1 MKPLNLICMATLV
14 YFLAAVD
21 IAMADEQDPVDIDA
35 NNSPGMLEASFI
47 SHGARL
53 NALHYT
59 ANGAGPH
66 PTVLL
71 LHGYPGNEKNLDLA
85 QHFRRHGWNVFFFHY
100 RGAWGSEGS
109 FTFVNAAED
118 VAAAL
123 DFLRNSGPDYRVDPN
138 HIAIVGHSM
147 GGAMTLVGASLD
159 AGVQCAVTLAAASIQ
174 LLPMDESAIAE
185 YQAYA
190 DGLIMLRNHDGSNVL
205 EQDRAFELAY
215 PMSEVTAGLE
225 GKNVFLIAAENDQA
239 VPLDVFKTYVE
250 LFSAD
255 PDIHLTTQVY
265 PDDHSFSVHRITL
278 ARRITEWLDANCR

>member
-1 MKPLNLICMATLV
+1 MAALV
-14 YFLAAVD
+14 CLLTACN
-21 IAMADEQDPVDIDA
+21 IATADEQDPVDIDA
-35 NNSPGMLEASFI
+35 NYPPGMLESSFI
-47 SHGARL
+47 SHGAKL

-85 QHFRRHGWNVFFFHY
+85 QHFRRHGWNVYFFHY

-118 VAAAL
+118 VEAAL
-123 DFLRNSGPDYRVDPN
+123 DFLRNSGPEYRVDPE

-147 GGAMTLVGASLD
+147 GGAMTLAGASVD
-159 AGVQCAVTLAAASIQ
+159 ARVQCAITLAAAPIKMISE
-174 LLPMDESAIAE
+174 DEAAMAE
-185 YQAYA
+185 FQAYS
-190 DGLIMLRNHDGSNVL
+190 DGLIMLRDHDGSNVL
-205 EQDRAFELAY
+205 EQDNAFGLAY
-215 PMSEVTAGLE
+215 PMNEVTAGLK
-225 GKNVFLIAAENDQA
+225 GKKVFLIAAEHDQA
-239 VPLDVFKTYVE
+239 VPLEVLESYAA

-255 PDIHLTTQVY
+255 PDISVTTQVY

-278 ARRITEWLDANCR
+278 ATRITEWLDANCR